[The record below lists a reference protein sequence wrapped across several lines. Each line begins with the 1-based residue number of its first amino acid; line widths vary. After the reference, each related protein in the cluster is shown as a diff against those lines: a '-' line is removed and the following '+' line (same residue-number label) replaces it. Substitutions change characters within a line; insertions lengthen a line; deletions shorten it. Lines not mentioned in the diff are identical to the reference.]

1 MLPPTKHTLYGI
13 ITTIMFEVLL
23 SQKKLDEDI
32 IRKIF
37 AETFKFVRQTEN
49 VTLSAVVD
57 DATIKFYLDLPEKY
71 SEKIPSMLPGID
83 QISLRRIHHN
93 TLSLVSIKMA
103 YLANKDLLS
112 ILHHFHN
119 KEVTEVAI
127 NGHKFGN
134 YGKFSGYLIVKTRN
148 GNFSKINL
156 PAVSF
161 KNLSIDFNKNPNYL
175 YTKTPKYLNL
185 EKSLQFFSSEK
196 QNAIFQLESYPYFS
210 GNYYLPLSAYDFT
223 KHTLVVGASGSGKT
237 KFLSTFIKEASS
249 QYHQNVRLLV
259 IDPHDALRQEI
270 GGLPKTKVF
279 DFSTTNTSINLFNAS
294 SRDIIASIDTV
305 LSLIKTLIGSQY
317 NAKLERLARASIY
330 TLVEKGEFSFHNL
343 KKLLTDSLYRNQ
355 LIKSLSGYLPE
366 SIENFFGQSF
376 NELKTASYNEA
387 FSPLIAFIDELQLL
401 PAFYRE
407 TNNHL
412 KYEISKNLVTLIS
425 LNQSKLGEKAEK
437 TIAGL
442 ILNQIFVLMNQRAFS
457 EHLIIVID
465 EVAVIETPIL
475 VRFLSEAR
483 KFNVSLVLA
492 GQYYAQISPAL
503 IKSISAN
510 VANYFCFRTSY
521 EDAELLADNLN
532 IKLSSDFVEDK
543 YRLLASLPAR
553 HAVMRLSQN
562 SKPATAI
569 MGKTLDFIPSPELK
583 TENLAIIRNTVDNN
597 AIPVIDL
604 TPTTTSILDIMR
616 EQSASRK
623 KVNEKL

>member
-1 MLPPTKHTLYGI
+1 
-13 ITTIMFEVLL
+13 MFEVLL
-23 SQKKLDEDI
+23 SRKKLDEDI

-37 AETFKFVRQTEN
+37 AETFKFVRQTET

-71 SEKIPSMLPGID
+71 AEKIPSMLPGID
-83 QISLRRIHHN
+83 QISLRKANRN
-93 TLSLVSIKMA
+93 TLPLISIKVS

-112 ILHHFHN
+112 ILHHFHD
-119 KEVTEVAI
+119 KEVSEIAI
-127 NGHKFGN
+127 TGRKFGN
-134 YGKFSGYLIVKTRN
+134 YGKFSGYLIVETKN

-156 PAVSF
+156 PVVSF

-175 YTKTPKYLNL
+175 CAKSPKYLNL

-237 KFLSTFIKEASS
+237 KFLSTFIREASS

-270 GGLPKTKVF
+270 GGLLKTKVF
-279 DFSTTNTSINLFNAS
+279 DFSTANTSISLFNSS
-294 SRDIIASIDTV
+294 SRDIIVSIDAA

-330 TLVEKGEFSFHNL
+330 ALVEKGEFSFYNL

-407 TNNHL
+407 TDSHL

-442 ILNQIFVLMNQRAFS
+442 ILNQIFILMNQRAFS

-492 GQYYAQISPAL
+492 GQYYAQISPSL

-532 IKLSSDFVEDK
+532 IKLSSDFIEDK

-553 HAVMRLSQN
+553 HAVMCLSQN
-562 SKPATAI
+562 GKPATAI
-569 MGKTLDFIPSPELK
+569 MGKTLDYTPSPEIK
-583 TENLAIIRNTVDNN
+583 SENLAIIKNTDNN
-597 AIPVIDL
+597 DVASMIDL
-604 TPTTTSILDIMR
+604 KPTTASILDIMR

-623 KVNEKL
+623 KVNEKLWKIKLLKTLLIKHF